1 MMQEVINIIFS
12 EIEVYSSILSE
23 KVDIK
28 KANIVKKRGMSP
40 DCHLLI
46 RISLWLKLNYKIMPR
61 PKGSVN
67 KVTAQV
73 KEQLQNLIDTVMSR
87 IDVDAMTTRQ
97 KVQLFIFIF
106 FVKLLSQNN
115 FKIEEVVNDEYHY
128 ANNEHCFIFHHHLF
142 LHPFFFV

>member
-1 MMQEVINIIFS
+1 
-12 EIEVYSSILSE
+12 
-23 KVDIK
+23 
-28 KANIVKKRGMSP
+28 
-40 DCHLLI
+40 
-46 RISLWLKLNYKIMPR
+46 MPR
-61 PKGSVN
+61 PKGSQN
-67 KVTAQV
+67 KVTTEV
-73 KEQLQNLIDTVMSR
+73 KEQLQNLIDAVVNR

>member
-1 MMQEVINIIFS
+1 
-12 EIEVYSSILSE
+12 
-23 KVDIK
+23 
-28 KANIVKKRGMSP
+28 
-40 DCHLLI
+40 
-46 RISLWLKLNYKIMPR
+46 MPR

-106 FVKLLSQNN
+106 FVKILSQNN

-128 ANNEHCFIFHHHLF
+128 PNNEHCFIFHHHLF